1 MNGPIRFVVALEL
14 RDCLNPM
21 QSKVNAGRDYLEDM
35 GFGKSNFNS
44 YADLSAKRIKGA
56 ITVKEGSS
64 KYLDT
69 QPQTVFKT

>member
-1 MNGPIRFVVALEL
+1 VALEL
-14 RDCLNPM
+14 RDCLDSL
-21 QSKVNAGRDYLEDM
+21 QSKLNAVRDYLEDI
-35 GFGKSNFNS
+35 GFGKSDFNS